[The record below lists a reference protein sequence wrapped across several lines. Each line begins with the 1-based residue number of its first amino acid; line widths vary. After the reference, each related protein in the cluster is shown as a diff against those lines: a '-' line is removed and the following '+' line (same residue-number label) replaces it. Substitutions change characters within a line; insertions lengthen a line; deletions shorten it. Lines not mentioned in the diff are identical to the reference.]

1 MEGKYPR
8 TFGKG
13 KTEPFVWPLGQYR
26 DVLRL
31 AKRLA
36 DLTRKGSRLAMV
48 KYQGR
53 SSVPANGGAALTRT
67 CVPRGQGRLMPG
79 RFRLGGVSNSGG
91 PSLKAYREVCF

>member
-31 AKRLA
+31 AKRVA
-36 DLTRKGSRLAMV
+36 DLTRPGSRRAMV
-48 KYQGR
+48 KYRGR
-53 SSVPANGGAALTRT
+53 RTVPAKGGAALTRT
-67 CVPRGQGRLMPG
+67 CVPRGQGWLNPG
-79 RFRLGGVSNSGG
+79 RFRLEGVSNSGG
-91 PSLKAYREVCF
+91 PSLKAYRDVCF